1 MSLVGRKAAVVS
13 LGMSCQTTLQIDDHA
28 GLVAQA
34 IGDPALKP
42 SSMLFDNIVCH
53 PASAAKLLESGRFY
67 PESKDELALYR
78 GAFWAGQGVYFR
90 HECTLRKSRPIE
102 YLRNKIDMARGYR
115 DLAGKFAHLS
125 EKFRRLSE
133 LERLIFVISN
143 SQNDLTEYQ
152 AEVGI
157 DCVVPMDAVQA
168 LCDAC
173 DRYFNRRCEY
183 IFATYDDRTTGAA
196 ERLGLSVFKLTPDSS
211 EWAGD
216 HAQWEAIFT
225 RYLRESAAAPAAQ
238 RQVPA

>member
-28 GLVAQA
+28 DLIVRA
-34 IGDPALKP
+34 IGDETLKP
-42 SSMLFDNIVCH
+42 SSMVFDNIVCH
-53 PASAAKLLESGRFY
+53 PASAAKLFEISTFY
-67 PESKDELALYR
+67 PASKDELALFR
-78 GAFWAGQGVYFR
+78 GAFWTAQGVYFR

-102 YLRNKIDMARGYR
+102 YLKNKVDLARGYR

-125 EKFRRLSE
+125 EKFRHLSE
-133 LERLIFVISN
+133 IDRLIFVISN
-143 SQNDLTEYQ
+143 TQNDLTEYH

-157 DCVVPMDAVQA
+157 DCAVPMDAIEM

-183 IFATYDDRTTGAA
+183 IFATYEGRTAGAA
-196 ERLGLSVFKLTPDSS
+196 DRPGLSVFKLVPDSS

-216 HAQWEAIFT
+216 HTQWEALFT
-225 RYLRESAAAPAAQ
+225 QSLRGSAMPPAA
-238 RQVPA
+238 RREIPA

>member
-28 GLVAQA
+28 DAIARA
-34 IGDPALKP
+34 IGDDTLKP

-53 PASAAKLLESGRFY
+53 PASAAKLLDSGTFY
-67 PESKDELALYR
+67 PASKDELALFR
-78 GAFWAGQGVYFR
+78 GAFWVTQGVYFR

-102 YLRNKIDMARGYR
+102 YLRNKVDLARGYR
-115 DLAGKFAHLS
+115 ELAGKFVHLS
-125 EKFRRLSE
+125 EKFRRLSG

-157 DCVVPMDAVQA
+157 DCVVRMDAIEM

-173 DRYFNRRCEY
+173 DRYFGRRCEY
-183 IFATYDDRTTGAA
+183 VFATYDGRVTGDAK
-196 ERLGLSVFKLTPDSS
+196 RSGLSVFKLSPDSS

-216 HAQWEAIFT
+216 HAQWEGIFT
-225 RYLRESAAAPAAQ
+225 QYLRGRGTSSAARREIPA
-238 RQVPA
+238 